1 VDSRAIG
8 LNFFVRLFVDS
19 RYEGGPKLL
28 IIKSFGVEILMLM
41 I

>member
-19 RYEGGPKLL
+19 RYGKQ
-28 IIKSFGVEILMLM
+28 IHFTKRNI
-41 I
+41 